1 MSASRR
7 DFVRIAF
14 LGGGMAFLGC
24 NAARTAG
31 PTEAA
36 GTSSGT
42 DAFLLSCMDYRL
54 TEATERFMA
63 SKILRKKYDH
73 VILAGAAL
81 GALTPKYP
89 AWNQTFW
96 EHLGVAIDLHAIHRV
111 VLLDHRDCGAYK
123 VILGEDFAKD
133 PARETTVHTT
143 QLREL
148 RKAILAKHPKLG
160 VELYLMNLDGTTEA
174 IS

>member
-1 MSASRR
+1 
-7 DFVRIAF
+7 
-14 LGGGMAFLGC
+14 
-24 NAARTAG
+24 
-31 PTEAA
+31 
-36 GTSSGT
+36 
-42 DAFLLSCMDYRL
+42 
-54 TEATERFMA
+54 
-63 SKILRKKYDH
+63 
-73 VILAGAAL
+73 
-81 GALTPKYP
+81 
-89 AWNQTFW
+89 
-96 EHLGVAIDLHAIHRV
+96 